1 MNAIFSYFD
10 GAPNEFPFAD
20 CDHRCCMVHADAC
33 CSCSDSRPERELY
46 DIFIKDEG
54 YCITPY
60 RWLFYCPVCKRYC
73 FFLLLTFSF
82 FCLLCFTDRYFG
94 CPSPLW
100 KCSPHV
106 VLSFNL
112 SRQDQWPTFNIVH
125 SPFFIGHRW
134 LCAKMRNA
142 AAHFC
147 T

>member
-60 RWLFYCPVCKRYC
+60 RWLFYCPVCKRYYF
-73 FFLLLTFSF
+73 FFLLSLF
-82 FCLLCFTDRYFG
+82 
-94 CPSPLW
+94 
-100 KCSPHV
+100 
-106 VLSFNL
+106 LSL
-112 SRQDQWPTFNIVH
+112 M
-125 SPFFIGHRW
+125 
-134 LCAKMRNA
+134 LY
-142 AAHFC
+142 
-147 T
+147 